1 MIYHTNKSALFSE
14 KEKKT
19 WKQDGSVSTKRKTLP
34 SALDSKRDRKQRMK
48 NIKDWWANQA

>member
-19 WKQDGSVSTKRKTLP
+19 WKPERPVSTKKKSIP
-34 SALDSKRDRKQRMK
+34 SNLDSKRDRKHRMK
-48 NIKDWWANQA
+48 TIKDW

>member
-19 WKQDGSVSTKRKTLP
+19 WKQDGAVSTKRKTLP

-48 NIKDWWANQA
+48 NIKDWFVN